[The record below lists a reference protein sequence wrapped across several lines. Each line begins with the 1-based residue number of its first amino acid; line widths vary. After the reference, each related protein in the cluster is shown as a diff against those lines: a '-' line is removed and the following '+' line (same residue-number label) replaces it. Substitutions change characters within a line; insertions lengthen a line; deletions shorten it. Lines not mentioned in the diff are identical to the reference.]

1 MRTNT
6 TTKEIIKILINAK
19 YGLHASIMKKVRREG
34 NKMINRKFTAECLK
48 VDEVFTIRY
57 MLRKMHYIMHHEASM
72 RGYISRKWDAG
83 ICEYSGRF
91 GEGYLL
97 VYPRWDT
104 TNYVYVEYWVKEED

>member
-1 MRTNT
+1 M

-19 YGLHASIMKKVRREG
+19 YGLNASIMKKVRREG

-57 MLRKMHYIMHHEASM
+57 MLKKMHYIMHHEASM

-91 GEGYLL
+91 GDGYLL

-104 TNYVYVEYWVKEED
+104 TNYVYVEYWVKEEE